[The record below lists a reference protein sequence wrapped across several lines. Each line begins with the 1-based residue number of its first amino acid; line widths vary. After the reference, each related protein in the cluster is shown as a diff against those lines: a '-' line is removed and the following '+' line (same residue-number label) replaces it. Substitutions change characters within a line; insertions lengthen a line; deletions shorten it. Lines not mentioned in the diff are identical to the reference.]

1 MYQLW
6 ILVSTNVNHYVVNL
20 ANDKP
25 IYPHHILEDFNVSS
39 SSNPPASHNKKDT
52 SMALRFTLQPICK
65 VLVIIITWL
74 VKLKIENVLDSL
86 HLSVI
91 RHGKKTRTRRY
102 SPEFIP
108 TLTGNTRVD
117 RVWVRV
123 RVFPDNQKSGMGTG
137 MGLLDP
143 SQPQTRT
150 RPAT

>member
-1 MYQLW
+1 
-6 ILVSTNVNHYVVNL
+6 
-20 ANDKP
+20 
-25 IYPHHILEDFNVSS
+25 
-39 SSNPPASHNKKDT
+39 
-52 SMALRFTLQPICK
+52 MALRFTLQPICK